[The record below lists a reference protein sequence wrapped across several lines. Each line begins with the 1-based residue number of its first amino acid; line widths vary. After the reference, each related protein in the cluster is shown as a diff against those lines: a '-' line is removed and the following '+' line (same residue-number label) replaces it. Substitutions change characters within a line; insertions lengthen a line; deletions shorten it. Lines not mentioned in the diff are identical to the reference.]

1 MEDGSDYLSNRR
13 GILVL
18 LRSLKM
24 LNIKVASL
32 IENEFS
38 RQQTTLSLIPSENYV
53 SPAVQTAQASCFTNK
68 YAEGYPGKRY
78 YGGTEFCDELE
89 LLCQTQAKI
98 VFKTDYFVNVQ
109 PYSGSPANLAAYLG
123 MIEPGDTIMGLN
135 LGAGGHLTH
144 GHKVSLTAKIFNSV
158 QYNVDPETNKINFDD
173 LEKLALEHKP
183 KVIIAGITAYARTVD
198 FESFSKVAKKVG
210 SYLLADISHISG
222 LVATGLHPTPFGF
235 ADVVTTTT
243 HKMLRGPRGALIF
256 TKDDEIA
263 TKINKVIFPGM
274 QGGPHMHTISAITQ
288 ALFEANE
295 PGYKSYCQQIIKNA
309 QVMVGVL
316 KERGFNI
323 VTDGTDNHLW
333 LIDLRN
339 KHITGTEAQEKL
351 ESYGIVANKNSI
363 PYDPAGPFKPSGI
376 RMGTPAITTRGIKD
390 KDCVGLATY
399 IADILDNK
407 SVSKE
412 TINAFIV
419 RFPIPTV

>member
-1 MEDGSDYLSNRR
+1 
-13 GILVL
+13 
-18 LRSLKM
+18 M
-24 LNIKVASL
+24 LDNQIASL
-32 IENEFS
+32 ISKEFA
-38 RQQTTLSLIPSENYV
+38 RQQSTLSLIPSENYV

-89 LLCQTQAKI
+89 LLCQSQAQK
-98 VFKTDYFVNVQ
+98 VFDTGYFVNVQ

-123 MIEPGDTIMGLN
+123 MIEPGETIMGLN

-158 QYNVDPETNKINFDD
+158 QYNVDPETHLINFDE

-210 SYLLADISHISG
+210 AYLLADISHISG
-222 LVATGLHPTPFGF
+222 LVATGLHPSPFGH

-256 TKDDEIA
+256 SKDEEIA
-263 TKINKVIFPGM
+263 IKINKVIFPGM
-274 QGGPHMHTISAITQ
+274 QGGPHMHTISAIAQ
-288 ALFEANE
+288 SLFEAGE
-295 PGYKSYCQQIIKNA
+295 SDYKEYCQQIIDNA
-309 QVMVGVL
+309 QAMVEVL
-316 KERGFNI
+316 KDRGFEI
-323 VTDGTDNHLW
+323 ITDGTDNHLW

-339 KHITGTEAQEKL
+339 KNITGAEAQEKL
-351 ESYGIVANKNSI
+351 ESYGLVANKNSI

-376 RMGTPAITTRGIKD
+376 RMGTPAITTRGLKE
-390 KDCVGLATY
+390 KDCQQLATY
-399 IADILDNK
+399 IADILDGK
-407 SVSKE
+407 SVSKKDID
-412 TINAFIV
+412 TFIA
-419 RFPIPTV
+419 RFPIPTST

>member
-1 MEDGSDYLSNRR
+1 MVFLCA
-13 GILVL
+13 L
-18 LRSLKM
+18 M
-24 LNIKVASL
+24 LDKQIASL
-32 IENEFS
+32 IKKEFT

-89 LLCQTQAKI
+89 LLCQAQAKI
-98 VFKTDYFVNVQ
+98 VFQTDYFVNVQ

-158 QYNVDPETNKINFDD
+158 QYNVDPETHRINFDE

-210 SYLLADISHISG
+210 AYLLADISHISG
-222 LVATGLHPTPFGF
+222 LVATGLHPSPFAPIGATLSEVEGY

-256 TKDDEIA
+256 TKDEEIA

-288 ALFEANE
+288 ALFEASE
-295 PGYKSYCQQIIKNA
+295 SDYKKYCAQIIKNA
-309 QVMVGVL
+309 QAMVEVL
-316 KERGFNI
+316 KDRGFEI

-339 KHITGTEAQEKL
+339 KNITGTEAQEKL

-376 RMGTPAITTRGIKD
+376 RMGTPAITTRGLKE

-399 IADILDNK
+399 IADIIDGK

-412 TINAFIV
+412 TIDAFIA
-419 RFPIPTV
+419 RFPIPTQS

>member
-1 MEDGSDYLSNRR
+1 
-13 GILVL
+13 
-18 LRSLKM
+18 M
-24 LNIKVASL
+24 LHSKVSKL
-32 IENEFS
+32 IGQEFS

-89 LLCQTQAKI
+89 LLCQAQAQK
-98 VFKTDYFVNVQ
+98 VFQTEYFVNVQ

-123 MIEPGDTIMGLN
+123 MIEPGDMIMGLN

-158 QYNVDPETNKINFDD
+158 QYNVDPDTNQIDFEE
-173 LEKLALEHKP
+173 LESLALEHKP
-183 KVIIAGITAYARTVD
+183 KVIVAGSTAYARTLD
-198 FESFSKVAKKVG
+198 FATFAKIARKVG
-210 SYLLADISHISG
+210 AYLLADISHISG
-222 LVATGLHPTPFGF
+222 LVATGLHPTPFGH

-256 TKDDEIA
+256 SKDEEIA
-263 TKINKVIFPGM
+263 NKINKVIFPGM

-288 ALFEANE
+288 ALFEASE
-295 PGYKSYCQQIIKNA
+295 PDYKKYCAQIINNA
-309 QVMVGVL
+309 QTMVGVL
-316 KERGFNI
+316 KKRSFKI

-339 KHITGTEAQEKL
+339 KNITGTEAQEKL

-363 PYDPAGPFKPSGI
+363 PYDPAGPFKPSGL
-376 RMGTPAITTRGIKD
+376 RMGTPAITTRDLKE
-390 KDCVGLATY
+390 KDCQQLATY
-399 IADILDNK
+399 VANIIDGK
-407 SVSKE
+407 SVAKKD
-412 TINAFIV
+412 IDAFIT

>member
-1 MEDGSDYLSNRR
+1 MLDKK
-13 GILVL
+13 IAL
-18 LRSLKM
+18 L
-24 LNIKVASL
+24 IG
-32 IENEFS
+32 NEFA
-38 RQQTTLSLIPSENYV
+38 RQQSMLSLIPSENYV

-89 LLCQTQAKI
+89 LLCQAQAQK
-98 VFKTDYFVNVQ
+98 VFQTDYFVNVQ

-123 MIEPGDTIMGLN
+123 MIEPGETIMGLN

-158 QYNVDPETNKINFDD
+158 QYNVDPETHLINFDE

-210 SYLLADISHISG
+210 AYLLADISHISG
-222 LVATGLHPTPFGF
+222 LVATGLHPSPFGH

-256 TKDDEIA
+256 SKDEEIA

-288 ALFEANE
+288 ALFEADE
-295 PGYKSYCQQIIKNA
+295 PGYQNYCQQIIKNA
-309 QVMVGVL
+309 QAMVGVL
-316 KERGFNI
+316 KDRGFDI

-339 KHITGTEAQEKL
+339 KNITGTEAQEKL
-351 ESYGIVANKNSI
+351 ESYGLVANKNSI

-376 RMGTPAITTRGIKD
+376 RMGTPAITTRGLKE
-390 KDCVGLATY
+390 KDCEQLATF

-412 TINAFIV
+412 DVDVFITQ
-419 RFPIPTV
+419 FPIPTTA

>member
-1 MEDGSDYLSNRR
+1 
-13 GILVL
+13 
-18 LRSLKM
+18 M
-24 LNIKVASL
+24 LNPAISKL
-32 IENEFS
+32 IDQEFA
-38 RQQTTLSLIPSENYV
+38 RQQSTLSLIPSENYV

-78 YGGTEFCDELE
+78 YGGTEFCDKLE
-89 LLCQTQAKI
+89 LLCQVQAQK
-98 VFKTDYFVNVQ
+98 VFDTDYFVNVQ

-123 MIEPGDTIMGLN
+123 MIEPGETIMGLN

-158 QYNVDPETNKINFDD
+158 QYNVDPETHLINFDE
-173 LEKLALEHKP
+173 LEKLALEYKP

-210 SYLLADISHISG
+210 AYLLADISHISG
-222 LVATGLHPTPFGF
+222 LVATGLHPSPFGH

-256 TKDDEIA
+256 SKDEEIA

-288 ALFEANE
+288 SLFEASD
-295 PGYKSYCQQIIKNA
+295 PDYKNYCAQIIKNA
-309 QVMVGVL
+309 QAMVGVL
-316 KERGFNI
+316 KERDFDI

-339 KHITGTEAQEKL
+339 KNITGTEAQEKL
-351 ESYGIVANKNSI
+351 ESYGLVANKNSI
-363 PYDPAGPFKPSGI
+363 PYDPAGPFKPSGV
-376 RMGTPAITTRGIKD
+376 RMGTPAITTRGLKE
-390 KDCVGLATY
+390 KDCTQLANY
-399 IADILDNK
+399 IADILDDK
-407 SVSKE
+407 SVSKKDID
-412 TINAFIV
+412 TFIA
-419 RFPIPTV
+419 RFPIPTTA